1 MTSAK
6 TNYLESTI
14 RDGYTSEDVRMW
26 QALCRQ
32 CETEVGD
39 SVKYMWTILDIAQ
52 HNSCGPIGIISMGR
66 DVCDQK
72 NVNQKFMEALLL
84 AVYEPD
90 DKDQDGFPLEKHP
103 KVLDLTADDED
114 LSGSYEE
121 EEGEGPFDDDR
132 DDTPNSKDAYEID
145 GFVADDG
152 DAVTHSPPEGYEY
165 SQHEPDSPLFVTE
178 KERAMPATPART
190 RVRVSGLARSN
201 ALVRKQ
207 IETPA
212 GAVAIKSSLKKRVL
226 ESISEEE

>member
-84 AVYEPD
+84 AVHEPD

-121 EEGEGPFDDDR
+121 EGEGPFDDDR

-145 GFVADDG
+145 GFVTEDHDSEASAETITNKKCPHGMNLAERDEIG
-152 DAVTHSPPEGYEY
+152 C
-165 SQHEPDSPLFVTE
+165 EPCGEEQFRRMDKL
-178 KERAMPATPART
+178 KNAAPATP
-190 RVRVSGLARSN
+190 VRGLARSN
-201 ALVRKQ
+201 ALV
-207 IETPA
+207 
-212 GAVAIKSSLKKRVL
+212 KSSLKKRVL

>member
-90 DKDQDGFPLEKHP
+90 EKEP

-132 DDTPNSKDAYEID
+132 DDNPNSKDAYEID
-145 GFVADDG
+145 GFVVEDENSVSD
-152 DAVTHSPPEGYEY
+152 VTES
-165 SQHEPDSPLFVTE
+165 EPDLEPGTPFSKTAF
-178 KERAMPATPART
+178 KKRAHYLATGEHQRPIDKIGRGMK
-190 RVRVSGLARSN
+190 RMLKSSSN
-201 ALVRKQ
+201 K

>member
-6 TNYLESTI
+6 TNYLETTI

-39 SVKYMWTILDIAQ
+39 SIKYMWTILDIAQ
-52 HNSCGPIGIISMGR
+52 HNSCAPIGIISMGR
-66 DVCDQK
+66 NVSDQK

-84 AVYEPD
+84 AVYEPNEKDED
-90 DKDQDGFPLEKHP
+90 DVPPAKNP
-103 KVLDLTADDED
+103 KVLDLTADDDD

-145 GFVADDG
+145 GFVVEDVEDEEASPSVFHAD
-152 DAVTHSPPEGYEY
+152 T
-165 SQHEPDSPLFVTE
+165 
-178 KERAMPATPART
+178 RMTPKTQSR
-190 RVRVSGLARSN
+190 GLARSN
-201 ALVRKQ
+201 AR

>member
-6 TNYLESTI
+6 TNYLENTI

-39 SVKYMWTILDIAQ
+39 SIKYMWTILDIAQ
-52 HNSCGPIGIISMGR
+52 HNTCGPIGIISMGR
-66 DVCDQK
+66 AVCDQK

-84 AVYEPD
+84 SVYEPD
-90 DKDQDGFPLEKHP
+90 DTDQDGFPPEKHP
-103 KVLDLTADDED
+103 KVLDLTADDEE

-121 EEGEGPFDDDR
+121 EEGEGPFDYAR
-132 DDTPNSKDAYEID
+132 DDNPNSADAYEID
-145 GFVADDG
+145 GFVVPD
-152 DAVTHSPPEGYEY
+152 TPEGYEY
-165 SQHEPDSPLFVTE
+165 SQHEPGSPLHEPRKVNHGSSAPAVRQRTVLKKDFV
-178 KERAMPATPART
+178 RTPR
-190 RVRVSGLARSN
+190 GLARSN
-201 ALVRKQ
+201 ALV
-207 IETPA
+207 ETPA